1 MQPKRIA
8 VFVSGSG
15 TNLQSLIDE
24 LSNYEY
30 GKIELVFSNRKNAY
44 ALERAKKSGI
54 KEVFLQKKDFTNDI
68 EFDEALRQIL
78 EDNKI
83 DLIVLAGYLRIITK
97 ALVDEY
103 EHRIINIHPSL
114 LPSFGGKGA
123 YGIHVHEQVINKG
136 CKVSGATVHFVD
148 TGADTGPIIFQES
161 LEVKQDWN
169 AENLQEEVLKIEHRL
184 LPKAVKYFCED
195 KLKVIDTRVFIKE

>member
-148 TGADTGPIIFQES
+148 TGADTGPIIFQET